1 MNDQFIFWD
10 LETTGLN
17 KSGHSGYNQI
27 TQVGAILTD
36 HNFEVKD
43 KLEVNIKLREGKWFE
58 PGALLTTGV
67 DPINL
72 LKNNYPNFYEASAQI
87 YETFQQW
94 SSAPTTFIGFNNISY
109 DEPHLRQ
116 AFYQNLMPELYITV
130 TNNNF
135 RMDVFDILRYVNVY
149 DPEQI
154 KIGVN
159 EKGGPSFKLEH
170 IEKANNISTNYEAG
184 PHDAVYDTLI
194 TLELNKILSIRSP
207 NIWKAAYEFRHRDTP
222 KKFMLDNLVFTN
234 TNFFKKN
241 QKIDAQTYVGGIP
254 GEKHKYLLFNLL
266 YDPKKFHNLDDEDLV
281 KKLDKKNQ
289 NRICVEFDGSKSK
302 VLLNES
308 YCFKDNRFVE
318 IGVDELRQRAN
329 YIKNNEEFCSRLIK
343 LYLFK
348 NKTEYPDPYTVEG
361 RIFEN
366 FPSSQDKKLM
376 VDFHIAPNNKKY
388 EIAKQFK
395 DDRYKEIAIRI
406 IYEIAQETLPEQ
418 EKRNYELEIRDRFN
432 EDDKAQ
438 WNSKNKILASLENDI
453 DEKIKDEN
461 QKIEFKQRV
470 ITFLN
475 NESAKWG

>member
-241 QKIDAQTYVGGIP
+241 QKIDALVMVKTY
-254 GEKHKYLLFNLL
+254 
-266 YDPKKFHNLDDEDLV
+266 
-281 KKLDKKNQ
+281 
-289 NRICVEFDGSKSK
+289 
-302 VLLNES
+302 
-308 YCFKDNRFVE
+308 
-318 IGVDELRQRAN
+318 
-329 YIKNNEEFCSRLIK
+329 
-343 LYLFK
+343 
-348 NKTEYPDPYTVEG
+348 
-361 RIFEN
+361 
-366 FPSSQDKKLM
+366 
-376 VDFHIAPNNKKY
+376 
-388 EIAKQFK
+388 
-395 DDRYKEIAIRI
+395 
-406 IYEIAQETLPEQ
+406 
-418 EKRNYELEIRDRFN
+418 
-432 EDDKAQ
+432 
-438 WNSKNKILASLENDI
+438 
-453 DEKIKDEN
+453 
-461 QKIEFKQRV
+461 
-470 ITFLN
+470 
-475 NESAKWG
+475 